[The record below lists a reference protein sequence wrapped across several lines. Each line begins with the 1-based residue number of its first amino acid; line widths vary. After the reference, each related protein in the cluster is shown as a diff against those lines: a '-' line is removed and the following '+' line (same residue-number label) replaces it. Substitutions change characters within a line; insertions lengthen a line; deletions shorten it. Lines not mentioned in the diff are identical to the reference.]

1 MKSIVLTAAV
11 LMIILI
17 TSMISFAIFFHAQ
30 NIAAYSMN
38 HQTAAGITLSTSNNN
53 YYATIINL

>member
-1 MKSIVLTAAV
+1 MKSIVITAPD

-17 TSMISFAIFFHAQ
+17 TSLISFTIFVHAQ

-38 HQTAAGITLSTSNNN
+38 HQTAAGITRSTSNNN
-53 YYATIINL
+53 YYSIIINL